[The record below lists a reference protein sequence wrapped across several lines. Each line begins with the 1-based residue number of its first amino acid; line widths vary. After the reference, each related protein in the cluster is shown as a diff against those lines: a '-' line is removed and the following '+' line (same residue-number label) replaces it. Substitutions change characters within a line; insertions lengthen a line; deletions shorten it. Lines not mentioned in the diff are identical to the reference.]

1 MFLWWFAPGRVQAGR
16 EEMAARFLQKKPQ
29 EARRYSFGI
38 LSLYLPGV
46 AFGSILKG

>member
-1 MFLWWFAPGRVQAGR
+1 MFLRWFAPGRVQAGR
-16 EEMAARFLQKKPQ
+16 EEMASRFLRKKQQ

-38 LSLYLPGV
+38 RSFYLPGV